1 MERIKLILD
10 NNHKQRKLI
19 SIFSTS
25 EFMESEL
32 IKIYNKLNVN
42 KEISILMINGASVKK
57 KITKADKL
65 KSFGCIIAGDEEW
78 KTKKLIWKNFKDG
91 KQNFFF

>member
-1 MERIKLILD
+1 MYYFND
-10 NNHKQRKLI
+10 NEKSVGH
-19 SIFSTS
+19 
-25 EFMESEL
+25 
-32 IKIYNKLNVN
+32 YDP
-42 KEISILMINGASVKK
+42 NGASVKK

-91 KQNFFF
+91 KQEFFSFDNLEDFIKKKIEA